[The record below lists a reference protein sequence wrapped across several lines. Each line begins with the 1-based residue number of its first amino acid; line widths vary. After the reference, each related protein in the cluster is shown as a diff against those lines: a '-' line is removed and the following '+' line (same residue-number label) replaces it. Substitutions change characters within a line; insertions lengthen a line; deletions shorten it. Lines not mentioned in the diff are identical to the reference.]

1 MIEDRLDLDNK
12 EDKAKFEMRLV
23 EQHLAEIKDIFY
35 IIREENADFSA
46 LF

>member
-1 MIEDRLDLDNK
+1 MFSNK
-12 EDKAKFEMRLV
+12 TMRLV
-23 EQHLAEIKDIFY
+23 EQHRAEIKYIFY